1 MIKKITKIVFLLSL
15 IILNIIIIIIIP
27 SFIQFKIENSN
38 ISYDSW
44 IQFLGSIGGAL
55 LGGSIAAVG
64 LYISFKE
71 NRAQLGVQITN
82 EQIRDYKE
90 FQEKIDIIKGEIEK
104 FRDKIAKENLFKLPK
119 TQDEDFDAYIL
130 SREKVEKFSNEF
142 LTINKSFFKE
152 IPIINDGYV
161 YSAFIRISNRMMS
174 IMVIYQEI
182 FDHKKEKDI
191 DENVKR
197 YDLELSF
204 LIGELDD
211 MQNKLIS
218 KLQKLYAYKFN
229 I

>member
-1 MIKKITKIVFLLSL
+1 MIKKFTKIIFLLFL
-15 IILNIIIIIIIP
+15 IILNIVIVIIIP
-27 SFIQFKIENSN
+27 GFIQFKIENSN

-71 NRAQLGVQITN
+71 NRTQLGVQMTN
-82 EQIRDYKE
+82 DEIRDYKE
-90 FQEKIDIIKGEIEK
+90 FQEKIYIIKGEIEK
-104 FRDKIAKENLFKLPK
+104 FRDKIAKEDLCKLSK
-119 TQDEDFDAYIL
+119 AQDGNFDMYML
-130 SREKVEKFSNEF
+130 SRERIEQFSNEF
-142 LTINKSFFKE
+142 LLINKSFFKE

-161 YSAFIRISNRMMS
+161 YSAFITISNRMMS

-191 DENVKR
+191 NENVKKH
-197 YDLELSF
+197 DLELGF